1 LSVEPSDQ
9 WLSHAPSTHS
19 DKQGAMAGV
28 TVGDISQE
36 AIGDFLRQKDY
47 VSS

>member
-9 WLSHAPSTHS
+9 WLAPSTHS

-36 AIGDFLRQKDY
+36 AIGDFLRQIDY
-47 VSS
+47 LSS